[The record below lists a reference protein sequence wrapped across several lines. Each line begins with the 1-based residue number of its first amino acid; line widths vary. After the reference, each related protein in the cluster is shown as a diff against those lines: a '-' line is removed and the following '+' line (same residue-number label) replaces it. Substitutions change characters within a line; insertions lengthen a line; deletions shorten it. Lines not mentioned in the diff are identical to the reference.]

1 MKPLIL
7 IVEENADVRF
17 YIRSLLTDNYTIIEA
32 DDGQNGLNK
41 AIKYVPELII
51 SDVMMSGMNG
61 YELCKQLK
69 ENLSTSHVPVMLLTA
84 CTLDEQRAIGFESG
98 ADAYIQKPFN
108 EALLMIRVRKLI
120 ENRKRVKEYFEKNLT
135 FGERKDNVASIDKV
149 FINKFHQLVEKN
161 LNDSELN
168 VDDIGKMI
176 GLSRIQLYRKIKSL
190 TNYAPNELVRIIRL
204 RAAADL
210 LVRSEKNISEIAY
223 EVGFTS
229 PSYFTKCFREYFNES
244 PSDYGKRTK

>member
-1 MKPLIL
+1 M
-7 IVEENADVRF
+7 
-17 YIRSLLTDNYTIIEA
+17 
-32 DDGQNGLNK
+32 
-41 AIKYVPELII
+41 
-51 SDVMMSGMNG
+51 
-61 YELCKQLK
+61 
-69 ENLSTSHVPVMLLTA
+69 
-84 CTLDEQRAIGFESG
+84 
-98 ADAYIQKPFN
+98 
-108 EALLMIRVRKLI
+108 
-120 ENRKRVKEYFEKNLT
+120 T